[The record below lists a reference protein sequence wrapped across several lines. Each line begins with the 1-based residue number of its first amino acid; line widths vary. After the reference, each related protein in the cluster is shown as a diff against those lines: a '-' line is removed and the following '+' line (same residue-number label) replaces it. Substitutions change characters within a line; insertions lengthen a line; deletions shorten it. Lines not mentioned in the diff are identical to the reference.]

1 MRPER
6 VVVDTN
12 VFISAILITG
22 SVPARALDKALDG
35 QLLVSAATLTE
46 LATKLLLPKF
56 DRYVAR
62 EKRMA
67 LLDRLAP
74 VVEVVEIVRTVRAC
88 RDPRDD
94 KFLEVAINGAADV
107 IVSGDLDQLA
117 LNPFQGIAILSPA
130 AYASRPIDR

>member
-12 VFISAILITG
+12 VFISAVLITG

-35 QLLVSAATLTE
+35 QLLVSTATLTE
-46 LATKLLLPKF
+46 LAAKLLLPKL

-62 EKRMA
+62 EKRLA
-67 LLDRLAP
+67 LLDRLAS
-74 VVEVVEIVRTVRAC
+74 VVEVVEIVSPVRAC

-94 KFLEVAINGAADV
+94 KFLEVAINGYADV
-107 IVSGDLDQLA
+107 IVSGDLDLLA

-130 AYASRPIDR
+130 AYESPVDR